1 MGTDTVAT
9 TARLTL
15 RLHRG
20 GDLDRLVAIH
30 SQPEVARYLLQEP
43 WTAEDGEAQLER
55 RRRRTE
61 LAEPVGALAL
71 VIEREGELVGTVS
84 LWRTEQER
92 RTVELGWTLDPE
104 HGGAGYASEA
114 VAAALRIAFGQPD
127 VHRVTA
133 QLDARNT
140 ASERLATRVG
150 MRREAH
156 HRQDFW
162 SKGEWTDTLVFAL
175 LATEHRQQQGSGQPA
190 STDLTAS

>member
-1 MGTDTVAT
+1 MDMDTLAT

-15 RLHRG
+15 RLHRSS
-20 GDLDRLVAIH
+20 DLDRLVAIH
-30 SQPEVARYLLQEP
+30 SRPDVARYLLQEP
-43 WTAEDGEAQLER
+43 WTVEDGKAQLER
-55 RRRRTE
+55 RLLRTD

-71 VIEREGELVGTVS
+71 AIERDGVLIGTVA

-92 RTVELGWTLDPE
+92 RTLEIGWTLDPE

-114 VAAALRIAFGQPD
+114 VTAALRIAFGHPD

-150 MRREAH
+150 MRQEAH

-162 SKGEWTDTLVFAL
+162 SKGAWTDTLVFAL
-175 LATEHRQQQGSGQPA
+175 LADEGVPPA
-190 STDLTAS
+190 RG